1 MENFDF
7 CKYTYL
13 HRKAFLYCVDKII
26 QNENDRRIMFE
37 RAYFHD
43 IDKLIYYQYLSK
55 DEAVLLHRSTASHHM
70 ENDLEKDYYDYLE
83 AIIDYECAAYTK
95 EDKPLNAYDT
105 IMKYKPKDSGKLLE
119 ILKLYKM
126 DSSYSNIG
134 DRDAKKYM
142 EAYLDVSEDDI
153 HQEII
158 NLMWNHPLVYKE
170 YKARLE
176 TFVES

>member
-1 MENFDF
+1 MN
-7 CKYTYL
+7 
-13 HRKAFLYCVDKII
+13 
-26 QNENDRRIMFE
+26 N
-37 RAYFHD
+37 
-43 IDKLIYYQYLSK
+43 
-55 DEAVLLHRSTASHHM
+55 
-70 ENDLEKDYYDYLE
+70 
-83 AIIDYECAAYTK
+83 
-95 EDKPLNAYDT
+95 LN
-105 IMKYKPKDSGKLLE
+105 KYKLA
-119 ILKLYKM
+119 KLYKM

-176 TFVES
+176 AFVES